1 MNRISYHIV
10 ITEQAQHYYLQ
21 PKFTL
26 LHLHTQAL
34 DVREDMSKL
43 KRDVSNL
50 KQEMISLLQALESK
64 IEAIAD
70 FNH

>member
-10 ITEQAQHYYLQ
+10 ITEQAQHYYL
-21 PKFTL
+21 KFTL

-34 DVREDMSKL
+34 DAREDMRKL
-43 KRDVSNL
+43 KRDISNL